1 MREHRDRRL
10 QDGAT
15 STDNGKELCTA
26 GHSTAVLQVWG
37 TFVGTITFEARL
49 STGTWVAIRVTN
61 LTTGNA
67 ATTTAAAGLYRVDC
81 AGLAVMRA
89 RVSAYTSGT
98 IYVVARVSEAGS

>member
-10 QDGAT
+10 QDGAA
-15 STDNGKELCTA
+15 STANGKELCTA
-26 GHSTAVLQVWG
+26 GHSTAVFQVWG
-37 TFVGTITFEARL
+37 TFAATITFEAKL
-49 STGTWVAIRVTN
+49 STETWVAVRATN

-67 ATTTAAAGLYRVDC
+67 ATTATAAGLYRVNC

-89 RVSAYTSGT
+89 RVSVYTSGA